1 MNKTAF
7 AASLRRAERALARRD
22 PLMRRLIHRH
32 GPCALEPRWTRTPY
46 QSLVQA
52 VVYQQLSGKAASTIF
67 DRFLALFPGEAFPA
81 PERVATADEDLL
93 RSAGLSRQKAA
104 YIRGIAEHAVTGI
117 VPTRRAALTRTGDE
131 EIIERIVAVKGV
143 GRWTVEMMLIFTLGR
158 LDVWP
163 VDDYGVRK
171 GYSRAVGR
179 EDLVSPRELR
189 QYGEAWAPYRSV
201 AAWYFWRES
210 EAAAEIRSPRQG

>member
-1 MNKTAF
+1 MNQSEFSDA
-7 AASLRRAERALARRD
+7 LRLAEKCLGKSD
-22 PLMRRLIHRH
+22 PLMRQIIRRH
-32 GPCALEPRWTRTPY
+32 GPCTLSPNWRRTPY

-52 VVYQQLSGKAASTIF
+52 VVYQQLSGKAAATIF
-67 DRFLALFPGEAFPA
+67 DRFLALFPGERFPA
-81 PERVATADEDLL
+81 PERVAAVDEELL
-93 RSAGLSRQKAA
+93 RGAGLSRQKAA
-104 YIRGIAEHAVTGI
+104 YIRGIAKHAVTGI
-117 VPTRRAALTRTGDE
+117 VPTRRAALARARDE

-179 EDLVSPRELR
+179 EDLVSPKELR
-189 QYGEAWAPYRSV
+189 QHGNAWAPYRSV

-210 EAAAEIRSPRQG
+210 EAATDVRSPRQG